1 MVELKK
7 IELHKSKKKEEHISI
22 KDHGLKK
29 LNLINPRKQGNYK
42 SNSDDLLTPKIKPY
56 IPKNIVIKKLEFFK
70 NSRSVSPSLDKAP
83 VSKAEDKAPVVKAED
98 KKEQNTT
105 NLDTDETLNFLKNQL
120 PEDKSIQDSKLAE
133 QNKANK
139 SESVDDLLDELS
151 SKTKDMNNDNSI
163 SLEQMSFLDD
173 SPKVHKMFFKDH
185 NVSNLYAKID
195 GLEKQIKLEENK
207 LNKLEEEKNS
217 KNQEKVSEDS
227 KEKKKRSKKIT
238 PLIEQF
244 DIPTIMSIRDKT
256 NLEDTIFKN
265 GLFIK
270 DDIKLGSDLLR
281 PNNFIKEKN
290 SLKLNLDIEK
300 KKEELKKNK
309 LKKKEDKKLE
319 KNNITNIILNPKELY
334 DDLSDFEKKSTS
346 KNIISKTQND
356 LTKQKNISTSESSL
370 DSDEITNLSASS
382 KSSNLEERIDENE
395 ALNKKNSLLSD
406 TKEGGFS
413 HLLPSDKSSSDSK
426 ELSQKF
432 IRSGIQSKAGSVIKS
447 DFETKAKTYPEL
459 VYSTKSS
466 VKYLDYSSVYEKY
479 NIDELSY
486 VTIFYDNVKGL
497 CYNIVQP
504 ELTAPQEKIFSDI
517 KKHFLDSIDQNY
529 FSFKGDKENIRKYIK
544 SIFDITIDKLSYN
557 LSSLDKKMYFSFI
570 ERDVSGLG
578 FLYNVLNDKNVLEV
592 TCPGEKTAI
601 TVYHIKYGVLQTNLE
616 FDSIPKLNLFVLSL
630 TKIMGLHVNSNQPV
644 ISGHLPNGYKV
655 EGLYSVGDL
664 SNRGSSF
671 IIKKYLEEPLTPVTL
686 MTLGIGCIDIFAYIW
701 SAIDEGYQIVLT
713 GEEDNFLITNTIA
726 QFYPDK
732 KIISVQSVDNLTLAQ
747 KNWIK
752 RISLEDTQ
760 VSKKLI
766 LTQSISEKPDY
777 LILDQFTEDLFDTQW
792 YNLNMLSV
800 DKKLIDTYCEK
811 AKLIS
816 INLLV
821 IDLKRI
827 KQSRNQQQTQFNK
840 IKEIYKGKE
849 YEVIDFNDADLEFRI
864 NLLSS
869 NLDLASFSKKKKLL
883 RWLLDSK
890 ITNYKDFN
898 SVVNDYYLDANNLF
912 EKIGLKES

>member
-7 IELHKSKKKEEHISI
+7 IELHKFNKKKENLSI
-22 KDHGLKK
+22 KDSGLKK
-29 LNLINPRKQGNYK
+29 LSLINPRDNDNYK
-42 SNSDDLLTPKIKPY
+42 NNSE
-56 IPKNIVIKKLEFFK
+56 NIYTSEIKKYAPKKIVFK
-70 NSRSVSPSLDKAP
+70 KLDL
-83 VSKAEDKAPVVKAED
+83 SKKKPLLSANKISKEKD
-98 KKEQNTT
+98 KKKYQKTN
-105 NLDTDETLNFLKNQL
+105 NLDTNETLNYLKSQL
-120 PEDKSIQDSKLAE
+120 PKDDLTQDSKELIDLENA
-133 QNKANK
+133 KK

-151 SKTKDMNNDNSI
+151 SKTKDMNTDDSI
-163 SLEQMSFLDD
+163 SMEQISFLDD
-173 SPKVHKMFFKDH
+173 SPKVKKMFFKDH
-185 NVSNLYAKID
+185 NVSNLYSKID
-195 GLEKQIKLEENK
+195 SLEKQTNLEEER
-207 LNKLEEEKNS
+207 LNKLEDQRLNKLEDQKANNLDKDENLEEKES
-217 KNQEKVSEDS
+217 DFS
-227 KEKKKRSKKIT
+227 KEKKRGSKQRVT

-244 DIPTIMSIRDKT
+244 DIPTMISLNDNS
-256 NLEDTIFKN
+256 NLEDTIFKK
-265 GLFIK
+265 GFFVK
-270 DDIKLGSDLLR
+270 DDDIKLGSDLLR
-281 PNNFIKEKN
+281 PNNFIKDKD
-290 SLKLNLDIEK
+290 SLKLNPKIDK
-300 KKEELKKNK
+300 KKEQIKKEK
-309 LKKKEDKKLE
+309 AKKKEDKKQE
-319 KNNITNIILNPKELY
+319 KKDITNIIVNPKELY
-334 DDLSDFEKKSTS
+334 DDISDFEDRSNNKTPKQNYENNKSTLDASPDNKTIEAISAYS
-346 KNIISKTQND
+346 KNLN
-356 LTKQKNISTSESSL
+356 SE
-370 DSDEITNLSASS
+370 EV
-382 KSSNLEERIDENE
+382 DENE
-395 ALNKKNSLLSD
+395 VLNKKNSLLSG
-406 TKEGGFS
+406 TKETGFS
-413 HLLPSDKSSSDSK
+413 HLLPSNKSSSDSK

-447 DFETKAKTYPEL
+447 DFENKAKTYPEL
-459 VYSTKSS
+459 VYTIKSS
-466 VKYLDYSSVYEKY
+466 AKNFDYSSVYEKY

-504 ELTAPQEKIFSDI
+504 ELTAPQEKIFLDI

-529 FSFKGDKENIRKYIK
+529 FSFKGDKENIRKYIR
-544 SIFDITIDKLSYN
+544 SIFDITIDKLAYN

-578 FLYNVLNDKNVLEV
+578 FLYNLLNDKNVLEL

-616 FDSIPKLNLFVLSL
+616 FESIPKLNLFVLSL

-671 IIKKYLEEPLTPVTL
+671 IIKRYLEEPLTPVTL
-686 MTLGIGCIDIFAYIW
+686 MALGIGSIDVFSYIW
-701 SAIDEGYQIVLT
+701 SAIDEGYQIVFT
-713 GEEDNFLITNTIA
+713 GEEENSLITNTVA

-777 LILDQFTEDLFDTQW
+777 LILDQFTEEFFETQW

-800 DKKLIDTYCEK
+800 DNKLIDTYCEK

-816 INLLV
+816 INLLI

-827 KQSRNQQQTQFNK
+827 KQSKNQQQTQFNK

-849 YEVIDFNDADLEFRI
+849 YEVIDFNSKDLEFRV

-869 NLDLASFSKKKKLL
+869 NIDLAAFSKKKKLL

-898 SVVNDYYLDANNLF
+898 SVINDYYLDSNNLF

>member
-7 IELHKSKKKEEHISI
+7 NKLHKSEIKKEKLSV
-22 KDHGLKK
+22 KDSGLKK
-29 LNLINPRKQGNYK
+29 LSLFNPKDNDNYK
-42 SNSDDLLTPKIKPY
+42 NNSKNHSLSKTKEYVPKK
-56 IPKNIVIKKLEFFK
+56 IVFKKLDLSKK
-70 NSRSVSPSLDKAP
+70 NLLLSANKI
-83 VSKAEDKAPVVKAED
+83 SKEQD
-98 KKEQNTT
+98 KKRDQKTN
-105 NLDTDETLNFLKNQL
+105 NLDTGEILNYLKSQL
-120 PEDKSIQDSKLAE
+120 PKDDLTQDSKEVTDLE
-133 QNKANK
+133 NTKK

-151 SKTKDMNNDNSI
+151 SKTKDMDQDNSI
-163 SLEQMSFLDD
+163 SIEQISFLDD
-173 SPKVHKMFFKDH
+173 SPKLKKMFFKDH
-185 NVSNLYAKID
+185 NVSNLYSKID
-195 GLEKQIKLEENK
+195 SLEKQTNLEEDR
-207 LNKLEEEKNS
+207 LNKLEKNRNLKENNLVKDQKDSNNS
-217 KNQEKVSEDS
+217 KGQKLKKFKV
-227 KEKKKRSKKIT
+227 I

-244 DIPTIMSIRDKT
+244 DIPSILSLKDKT
-256 NLEDTIFKN
+256 NFEGTIFKK
-265 GLFIK
+265 GFFIM
-270 DDIKLGSDLLR
+270 DDIKLGSDQLR
-281 PNNFIKEKN
+281 PNNFIKDKN
-290 SLKLNLDIEK
+290 SLKLNPEIDKKREQI
-300 KKEELKKNK
+300 KKEKA
-309 LKKKEDKKLE
+309 KKKEDKKQE
-319 KNNITNIILNPKELY
+319 KKDITNIIVNSKELY
-334 DDLSDFEKKSTS
+334 DDVSDFEKKSNS
-346 KNIISKTQND
+346 KEIIPNTKKLSLDKDQNRNSD
-356 LTKQKNISTSESSL
+356 KENSIISTSSVSNN
-370 DSDEITNLSASS
+370 SDTNQ
-382 KSSNLEERIDENE
+382 KVDENE
-395 ALNKKNSLLSD
+395 VLKKKNSLLSG
-406 TKEGGFS
+406 TKETGFS
-413 HLLPSDKSSSDSK
+413 HLLPSNKSFSDSK
-426 ELSQKF
+426 EISQKF
-432 IRSGIQSKAGSVIKS
+432 IRSGIQSKTGSVIKS
-447 DFETKAKTYPEL
+447 DFENKAKTYPEL
-459 VYSTKSS
+459 VYTIKSS
-466 VKYLDYSSVYEKY
+466 AKNFDYSSVYEKY

-504 ELTAPQEKIFSDI
+504 ELTAPQEKIFLDI

-529 FSFKGDKENIRKYIK
+529 FSFKGDKENIRKYIR
-544 SIFDITIDKLSYN
+544 SIFDITIVKLSYN

-578 FLYNVLNDKNVLEV
+578 FLYNLLNDKNVLEV

-616 FDSIPKLNLFVLSL
+616 FESIPKLNLFVLSL

-655 EGLYSVGDL
+655 EGLYSVGDI

-686 MTLGIGCIDIFAYIW
+686 MTLGIGSIDIFSYIW
-701 SAIDEGYQIVLT
+701 SAIDEGYQIVFT
-713 GEEDNFLITNTIA
+713 GEEENSLITNTVA

-777 LILDQFTEDLFDTQW
+777 LILDQFTEEFFDTQW

-800 DKKLIDTYCEK
+800 DNKLIDTYCEK
-811 AKLIS
+811 AKSIS
-816 INLLV
+816 SNLLL

-827 KQSRNQQQTQFNK
+827 KQSKNQQQTQFNK

-849 YEVIDFNDADLEFRI
+849 YEVIDFNSKDLEFRV

-869 NLDLASFSKKKKLL
+869 NIDLAAFSKKKKLL

-898 SVVNDYYLDANNLF
+898 SVINDYYLDPNNLF

>member
-7 IELHKSKKKEEHISI
+7 IELHKFNKKKENLSI
-22 KDHGLKK
+22 KDSGLKK
-29 LNLINPRKQGNYK
+29 LSLINPKDNDNYK
-42 SNSDDLLTPKIKPY
+42 SNAKNQVLSKTKEY
-56 IPKNIVIKKLEFFK
+56 IPKNIIIKKLDSFK
-70 NSRSVSPSLDKAP
+70 ASSLTSSVNLEKKLD
-83 VSKAEDKAPVVKAED
+83 SK
-98 KKEQNTT
+98 KKEKKTKNTYT
-105 NLDTDETLNFLKNQL
+105 EETLNFLKNQL
-120 PEDKSIQDSKLAE
+120 PKEDSLKDTKDLTDT
-133 QNKANK
+133 NKKNK
-139 SESVDDLLDELS
+139 PQSVDDLLDELS
-151 SKTKDMNNDNSI
+151 SKTKNMNTDDSI
-163 SLEQMSFLDD
+163 SMEQISFLDD
-173 SPKVHKMFFKDH
+173 SPKVKQMFFKDH
-185 NVSNLYAKID
+185 NVSNLYSKID
-195 GLEKQIKLEENK
+195 SLEKQTNLEEER
-207 LNKLEEEKNS
+207 LNKLEDQRLNKLEDQKANNLDKDENLEEKES
-217 KNQEKVSEDS
+217 DFS
-227 KEKKKRSKKIT
+227 KEKKRGSKQRVT

-244 DIPTIMSIRDKT
+244 DIPTMISLNDNS
-256 NLEDTIFKN
+256 NLEDTIFKK
-265 GLFIK
+265 GFFVK
-270 DDIKLGSDLLR
+270 DDDIKLGSDLLR
-281 PNNFIKEKN
+281 PNNFIKDKD
-290 SLKLNLDIEK
+290 SLKLNPEIDK
-300 KKEELKKNK
+300 KKEQIKKEK
-309 LKKKEDKKLE
+309 AKKKEDKKQE
-319 KNNITNIILNPKELY
+319 KKDITNIILNPKELY
-334 DDLSDFEKKSTS
+334 DDISDFEDRSNNKTPKQNYENNKSTLDASPDNKTIADISAYS
-346 KNIISKTQND
+346 KNLN
-356 LTKQKNISTSESSL
+356 SE
-370 DSDEITNLSASS
+370 EV
-382 KSSNLEERIDENE
+382 DENE
-395 ALNKKNSLLSD
+395 VLNKKNSLLSG
-406 TKEGGFS
+406 TKETGFS
-413 HLLPSDKSSSDSK
+413 HLLPSNKSSSDSK

-447 DFETKAKTYPEL
+447 DFENKAKTYPEL
-459 VYSTKSS
+459 VYTIKSS
-466 VKYLDYSSVYEKY
+466 AKNFDYSSVYEKY

-504 ELTAPQEKIFSDI
+504 ELTAPQEKIFLDI

-529 FSFKGDKENIRKYIK
+529 FSFKGDKENIRKYIR
-544 SIFDITIDKLSYN
+544 SIFDITIDKLAYN

-578 FLYNVLNDKNVLEV
+578 FLYNLLNDKNVLEL

-616 FDSIPKLNLFVLSL
+616 FESIPKLNLFVLSL

-671 IIKKYLEEPLTPVTL
+671 IIKRYLEEPLTPVTL
-686 MTLGIGCIDIFAYIW
+686 MALGIGSIDVFSYIW
-701 SAIDEGYQIVLT
+701 SAIDEGYQIVFT
-713 GEEDNFLITNTIA
+713 GEEENSLITNTVA

-777 LILDQFTEDLFDTQW
+777 LILDQFTEEFFETQW

-800 DKKLIDTYCEK
+800 DNKLIDTYCEK

-816 INLLV
+816 INLLI

-827 KQSRNQQQTQFNK
+827 KQSKNQQQTQFNK

-849 YEVIDFNDADLEFRI
+849 YEVIDFNSKDLEFRV

-869 NLDLASFSKKKKLL
+869 NIDLAAFSKKKKLL

-898 SVVNDYYLDANNLF
+898 SVINDYYLDSNNLF